1 MITTEQP
8 ESAKT
13 TQKRA
18 AGSDLQSEKIIDFF
32 TARRALL
39 KETEAEDRLL
49 GLEETV
55 RLAAEQRR
63 RYIRL
68 PDPVADC
75 GRAEFFALP
84 ARPFAVS
91 PVRRLALSQL
101 CRCCRGLLARELS

>member
-8 ESAKT
+8 DSET
-13 TQKRA
+13 TPKRA
-18 AGSDLQSEKIIDFF
+18 AGSDLPSEKIIDFF

-39 KETEAEDRLL
+39 EEAEAEDRLL

-68 PDPVADC
+68 PDPFADTVLLFILI
-75 GRAEFFALP
+75 A
-84 ARPFAVS
+84 AVL
-91 PVRRLALSQL
+91 LALL
-101 CRCCRGLLARELS
+101 VIAGFG

>member
-13 TQKRA
+13 TQQRA

-39 KETEAEDRLL
+39 EEAEAEDRLL

-63 RYIRL
+63 RYIRF
-68 PDPVADC
+68 PDPFAD
-75 GRAEFFALP
+75 ALLLFFLI
-84 ARPFAVS
+84 AV
-91 PVRRLALSQL
+91 VLLALL
-101 CRCCRGLLARELS
+101 VIAGFG

>member
-8 ESAKT
+8 ESAKV

-18 AGSDLQSEKIIDFF
+18 AGADLQNEKIIDFF
-32 TARRALL
+32 AARRALL
-39 KETEAEDRLL
+39 KEAEAEDRLL

-68 PDPVADC
+68 PDPVTDTVLLFILIA
-75 GRAEFFALP
+75 
-84 ARPFAVS
+84 AVL
-91 PVRRLALSQL
+91 LALVVIA
-101 CRCCRGLLARELS
+101 GFG

>member
-13 TQKRA
+13 TQQRA
-18 AGSDLQSEKIIDFF
+18 AGSNLQSEKIIDFF

-39 KETEAEDRLL
+39 KEAEAEDRLL

-63 RYIRL
+63 RCIRL
-68 PDPVADC
+68 PDPFAD
-75 GRAEFFALP
+75 AMLLFFLI
-84 ARPFAVS
+84 AV
-91 PVRRLALSQL
+91 VLLALL
-101 CRCCRGLLARELS
+101 VIAGFG